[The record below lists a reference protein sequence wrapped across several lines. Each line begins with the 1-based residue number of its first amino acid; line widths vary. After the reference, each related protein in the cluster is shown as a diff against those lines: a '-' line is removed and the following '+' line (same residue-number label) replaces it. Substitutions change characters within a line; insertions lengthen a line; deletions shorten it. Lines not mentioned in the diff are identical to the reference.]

1 MKKRSPLAAVIAY
14 IPVIGWLYVYL
25 FARKD
30 ELALFHL
37 RQSIGLALFLIGSFL
52 AWAVVAW
59 ILAWMQY
66 IAAMGAA
73 LFAFVI
79 CAFFF
84 VVLAWILGIINALT
98 AKAKPLPLVGK
109 WSARLP
115 IR

>member
-1 MKKRSPLAAVIAY
+1 MKKRSPLASVIAY

-25 FARKD
+25 FARND

-37 RQSIGLALFLIGSFL
+37 RQSIGLAVFLVASFL

-66 IAAMGAA
+66 IAALGAA

-79 CAFFF
+79 FAFFF
-84 VVLAWILGIINALT
+84 VVVAWIIGIINALT
-98 AKAKPLPLVGK
+98 AKAKPLPMLGK
-109 WSARLP
+109 WSAKLP